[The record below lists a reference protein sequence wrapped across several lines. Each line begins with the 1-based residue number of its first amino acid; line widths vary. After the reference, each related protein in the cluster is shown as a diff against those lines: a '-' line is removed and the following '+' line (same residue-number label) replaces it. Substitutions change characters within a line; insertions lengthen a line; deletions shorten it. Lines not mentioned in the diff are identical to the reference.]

1 MGRFFRIKLRFRRF
15 LRRHSWVAT
24 IIRSFTIFSIAFGS
38 AFGFIS
44 GALSQQSGYDP
55 NTFAIGVSFLFALA
69 CLWIVTLGIRLRLM
83 RTRLRTIAM
92 HNEAMA
98 DRNWELQEAE
108 QRASTLFEAQ
118 DDLIVLR
125 DLDGRI
131 TYANDSYCELAQT
144 SRSEL
149 IGSTDTLKVLE
160 QGDTA
165 LESNGTRVYD
175 QKIDGP
181 LGPRWIAWREG
192 LVRNDAGAPAEMQSV
207 GRDVTDR
214 TESERAL
221 AEARDQADAANR
233 AKSRFL
239 AMASHEI
246 RTPLNGIIG
255 MSGLL
260 MDTQLTPEQ
269 VTYVKAV
276 KTSGDALMA
285 LIEELLDYSKI
296 EAGKIDLE
304 HRAFALSGLIEDITE
319 LLAPRGVAG
328 HLHRQPLVDIGG
340 DLDAFGLRARRQQFG
355 DVLDQAGQ
363 RKGAVF
369 EIDLAGFDLG

>member
-1 MGRFFRIKLRFRRF
+1 MLFR
-15 LRRHSWVAT
+15 S
-24 IIRSFTIFSIAFGS
+24 
-38 AFGFIS
+38 
-44 GALSQQSGYDP
+44 
-55 NTFAIGVSFLFALA
+55 
-69 CLWIVTLGIRLRLM
+69 
-83 RTRLRTIAM
+83 
-92 HNEAMA
+92 
-98 DRNWELQEAE
+98 
-108 QRASTLFEAQ
+108 
-118 DDLIVLR
+118 
-125 DLDGRI
+125 I

-246 RTPLNGIIG
+246 RTPLNAVLGLASALEQTDLTARQAEMLEVIRQ
-255 MSGLL
+255 SGLTL
-260 MDTQLTPEQ
+260 SPLPRKTQQ
-269 VTYVKAV
+269 VQ
-276 KTSGDALMA
+276 
-285 LIEELLDYSKI
+285 I
-296 EAGKIDLE
+296 
-304 HRAFALSGLIEDITE
+304 RAQHT
-319 LLAPRGVAG
+319 
-328 HLHRQPLVDIGG
+328 HQNN
-340 DLDAFGLRARRQQFG
+340 RARMQCESQPDHFRARPNRVQC
-355 DVLDQAGQ
+355 
-363 RKGAVF
+363 
-369 EIDLAGFDLG
+369 